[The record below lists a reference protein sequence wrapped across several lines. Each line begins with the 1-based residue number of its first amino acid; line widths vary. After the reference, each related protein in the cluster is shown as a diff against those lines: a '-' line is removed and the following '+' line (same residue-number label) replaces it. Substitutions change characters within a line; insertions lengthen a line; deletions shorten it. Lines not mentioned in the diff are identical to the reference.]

1 MRAPLIAD
9 RTVARHRAWL
19 FLLSFSETACTNGED
34 GKEFEGVAM
43 DDLEKCSDD
52 HVKTR
57 VGCVK
62 RVASWQGRLH
72 VYIDRWLQ
80 DMAQVVGWLSTCP
93 LLQAIHGIE
102 DILASNL
109 RHNLHEYTRDT
120 LSRYTTT
127 ALLF

>member
-43 DDLEKCSDD
+43 DDLEKCSDY

-57 VGCVK
+57 IGCVK
-62 RVASWQGRLH
+62 RVASWQGRLR
-72 VYIDRWLQ
+72 VYIYMRITRYDAGSWFGYQ
-80 DMAQVVGWLSTCP
+80 
-93 LLQAIHGIE
+93 
-102 DILASNL
+102 LALYSKL
-109 RHNLHEYTRDT
+109 RTR
-120 LSRYTTT
+120 
-127 ALLF
+127 